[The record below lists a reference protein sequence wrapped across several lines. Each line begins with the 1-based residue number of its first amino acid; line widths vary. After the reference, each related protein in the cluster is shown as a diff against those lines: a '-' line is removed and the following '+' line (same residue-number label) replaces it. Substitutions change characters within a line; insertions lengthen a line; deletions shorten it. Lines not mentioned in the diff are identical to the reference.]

1 MPQVKFKL
9 YKNSYFLSAYAKH
22 CSWETLDPYSDFI
35 NWAAEK
41 IDSTHTR
48 YSKYTQKMFVEFN
61 ERKRFLLRKE
71 LVRKQLH
78 PSGAPW
84 HCVEKLR
91 FGGIDGLSYG
101 VWPQGS
107 KRGPV
112 MLIGLRDDGARGW
125 RGEKYNSPVFK
136 KDWFQNPPHRY
147 QNPQTLKSLKH
158 MKNIWA
164 VIGWIHKCWIHG

>member
-91 FGGIDGLSYG
+91 FGGDWWSFLWSLTTGQQERACHAHWSER
-101 VWPQGS
+101 WWGS
-107 KRGPV
+107 RMKRGKIQFPCIQERLV
-112 MLIGLRDDGARGW
+112 PESA
-125 RGEKYNSPVFK
+125 
-136 KDWFQNPPHRY
+136 
-147 QNPQTLKSLKH
+147 PQISEPTD
-158 MKNIWA
+158 A
-164 VIGWIHKCWIHG
+164 QVP